1 MLRVRRL
8 QGHLSNTRAAG
19 RINCFLALFGFG
31 QRGGLDKNRD
41 ICVSHHFVIT
51 CGRRKIIRAPQSQ
64 CGIVVTGVLSLRGLA
79 TQKRTHAVDELADG
93 FEWFRHNIIGA
104 HAPGLG
110 LVDRLV
116 RPDQKHNRNPA
127 EPFTPFDKPAQ
138 FITTDAGHVGVRE
151 DHIGGGLLEL
161 FQCGLA
167 VAYRGDLHS
176 LIGEGET
183 NHGAVVWRVVGD

>member
-1 MLRVRRL
+1 MTTAWFFRV
-8 QGHLSNTRAAG
+8 H
-19 RINCFLALFGFG
+19 C
-31 QRGGLDKNRD
+31 
-41 ICVSHHFVIT
+41 
-51 CGRRKIIRAPQSQ
+51 
-64 CGIVVTGVLSLRGLA
+64 LA
-79 TQKRTHAVDELADG
+79 TQQRAHAVHQLADR

-151 DHIGGGLLEL
+151 DHIGGGLPEL

-167 VAYRGDLHS
+167 VAYRGDLHP

-183 NHGAVVWRVVGD
+183 KEHVMQRVVDRFEVFIWERPDQWYAFRPMFRGE